1 VCFQLLACLSLV
13 LSPKCT
19 SRQCRIERSHP
30 KHRGPEIQKL
40 ASLQASSPDI
50 RQTEIHRPRPVCA
63 SFHGHEKLKGA
74 PPNGPMADQAGNKLV
89 PRFHHNLY
97 ERITRLGFSLLFQA
111 IKRNGVLT
119 ALSVSRSE
127 QTAEQARRQKH
138 RQRKSHT
145 LVYQSLCGHC
155 LHSPRGTGC
164 GACHV
169 SGEDGRRPS
178 LPLSGNLGAVRTWE
192 LA

>member
-1 VCFQLLACLSLV
+1 MCFQLLACLSLV

-30 KHRGPEIQKL
+30 KHRGPETQKL

-97 ERITRLGFSLLFQA
+97 ERITRLWLFSAFPSNQTEWCFNRSVRFQIRA
-111 IKRNGVLT
+111 DSGAGAQTETQTKKIPHTRLPISLRTLPPLAARDGVWC
-119 ALSVSRSE
+119 AS
-127 QTAEQARRQKH
+127 
-138 RQRKSHT
+138 
-145 LVYQSLCGHC
+145 C
-155 LHSPRGTGC
+155 
-164 GACHV
+164 
-169 SGEDGRRPS
+169 
-178 LPLSGNLGAVRTWE
+178 
-192 LA
+192 